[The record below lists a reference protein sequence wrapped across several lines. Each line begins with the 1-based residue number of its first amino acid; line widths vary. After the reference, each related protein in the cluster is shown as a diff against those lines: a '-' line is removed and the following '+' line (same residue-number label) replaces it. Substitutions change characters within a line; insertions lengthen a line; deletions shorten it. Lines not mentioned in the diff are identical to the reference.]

1 MKIEIDLNDIFG
13 ADDEGPGE
21 TLQESVRRQVVES
34 LTAHVQ
40 KGIGDQIR
48 AATAN
53 AIDEALSKAV
63 AEQMPGIVA
72 NLLDHPYTPVT
83 RFGERSSPTTF
94 RAQLLAKIMDE
105 MTFQPARDSYSRD
118 KENIFTKA
126 VRGACGDALKGFK
139 EEFLKNVAE
148 QSHKEALIYAVQEL
162 GKRLGIKA

>member
-1 MKIEIDLNDIFG
+1 M
-13 ADDEGPGE
+13 
-21 TLQESVRRQVVES
+21 
-34 LTAHVQ
+34 
-40 KGIGDQIR
+40 
-48 AATAN
+48 
-53 AIDEALSKAV
+53 SKAV

-105 MTFQPARDSYSRD
+105 MTFQPARDSYNRD

-126 VRGACGDALKGFK
+126 VRGACEDALKGFK

-148 QSHKEALIYAVQEL
+148 QSHKDALIYAVQEL